1 MGPWFLGH
9 ISSVDIIDTGAYD
22 CYSEEF
28 AVQAQENAD
37 LIRCI
42 LDYVPGSNR
51 ILEKLV
57 SGKWDEQFVI
67 FEKGETIGFK
77 NFSMGLY

>member
-1 MGPWFLGH
+1 M
-9 ISSVDIIDTGAYD
+9 
-22 CYSEEF
+22 
-28 AVQAQENAD
+28 
-37 LIRCI
+37 IRCI

-67 FEKGETIGFK
+67 FEKGETIGLK